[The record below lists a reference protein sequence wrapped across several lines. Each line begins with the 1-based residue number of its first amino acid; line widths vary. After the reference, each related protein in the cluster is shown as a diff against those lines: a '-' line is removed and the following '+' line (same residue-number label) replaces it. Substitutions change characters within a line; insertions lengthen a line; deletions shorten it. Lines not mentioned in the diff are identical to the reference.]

1 LATIG
6 PFIQTYGEQATW
18 QNRGLGGRVAPT
30 NWPTE
35 TYPAS
40 TIYIMVKETQT
51 REVDTPAGR
60 VTEKRI
66 NLWTTAALSPQDQII
81 YPALVGNTYEVESEG
96 TPFYLFG
103 TVWYR
108 RFVAVLTA

>member
-1 LATIG
+1 LATIA
-6 PFIQTYGEQATW
+6 PFIEVHGEQATW
-18 QNRGLGGRVAPT
+18 FDRALGIRIAPT
-30 NWPTE
+30 NWPKE

-51 REVDTPAGR
+51 REVDTPGGR

-66 NLWTTAALSPQDQII
+66 HIWTTAALSPQDQII
-81 YPALVGNTYEVESEG
+81 YPAVVGDTYEVESVG

-103 TVWYR
+103 VVWYR
-108 RFVAVLTA
+108 RFIAVLIT

>member
-1 LATIG
+1 MATIA

-18 QNRGLGGRVAPT
+18 QNRALGVRVAPT

-40 TIYIMVKETQT
+40 TIYIMVKDVQT

-66 NLWTTAALSPQDQII
+66 HIWTTAALSPQDQII
-81 YPALVGNTYEVESEG
+81 YPAAAGNTYEVESEG